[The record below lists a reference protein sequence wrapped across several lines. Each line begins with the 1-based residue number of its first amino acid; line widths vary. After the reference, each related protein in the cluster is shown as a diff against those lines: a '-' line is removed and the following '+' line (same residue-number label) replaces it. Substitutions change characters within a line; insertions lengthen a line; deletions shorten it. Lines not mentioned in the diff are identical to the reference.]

1 MKRFHLLFLLSLPF
15 AMILIASCS
24 ITPDKT
30 LLPTET
36 VALSKTLP
44 VPSAAPSI
52 TATSEPSETPTQ
64 APTPTLTPTPTPTP
78 SLEPMGCRRPSDD
91 YTLTK
96 VNGWLVNQRTLEML
110 QYAYEL
116 YGGEIEI
123 TGYAVT
129 QGSYTDQVAAS
140 FGTHAGGG
148 AVDLSVMRS
157 GTYTV
162 LYDDIEPMVNALRLA
177 GFAAWLRDLDEL
189 YPGSPIHI
197 HAIAVGDEQ
206 LSQAARDQL
215 TGPYGYFRGYSGVPQ
230 PNGTPIP
237 DRHAGPLICLWML
250 EMGYSDLRQ

>member
-1 MKRFHLLFLLSLPF
+1 MKRFHLLFLLTLLF
-15 AMILIASCS
+15 AMTLMASCS
-24 ITPDKT
+24 LTPEPALPPTITVT
-30 LLPTET
+30 LSET
-36 VALSKTLP
+36 RPA
-44 VPSAAPSI
+44 PSAAPSI
-52 TATSEPSETPTQ
+52 TATSEPSETPTRT
-64 APTPTLTPTPTPTP
+64 PIPTLTPTPTPTA
-78 SLEPMGCRRPSDD
+78 SLEPLGCRPPNDD

-110 QYAYEL
+110 QYASEL
-116 YGGEIEI
+116 YGGEIDI

-129 QGSYTDQVAAS
+129 QGSFTDQVAAS

-148 AVDLSVMRS
+148 AIDLSVMRA

-162 LYDDIEPMVNALRLA
+162 LYDDIEPLVNALRLA

-189 YPGSPIHI
+189 YPGSSIHI

-230 PNGTPIP
+230 PNQTPIP

-250 EMGYSDLRQ
+250 EMGYSDLR

>member
-1 MKRFHLLFLLSLPF
+1 
-15 AMILIASCS
+15 
-24 ITPDKT
+24 
-30 LLPTET
+30 
-36 VALSKTLP
+36 
-44 VPSAAPSI
+44 
-52 TATSEPSETPTQ
+52 
-64 APTPTLTPTPTPTP
+64 
-78 SLEPMGCRRPSDD
+78 
-91 YTLTK
+91 
-96 VNGWLVNQRTLEML
+96 
-110 QYAYEL
+110 
-116 YGGEIEI
+116 
-123 TGYAVT
+123 
-129 QGSYTDQVAAS
+129 
-140 FGTHAGGG
+140 
-148 AVDLSVMRS
+148 MRS

>member
-1 MKRFHLLFLLSLPF
+1 MKRFHLLFFLSLLF
-15 AMILIASCS
+15 AMTLMASCS
-24 ITPDKT
+24 IPPQPAV
-30 LLPTET
+30 LPTIT
-36 VALSKTLP
+36 VPLSETLP
-44 VPSAAPSI
+44 APSTVPSS

-64 APTPTLTPTPTPTP
+64 TPTPTSTPTPTPTT
-78 SLEPMGCRRPSDD
+78 SLEPQGCLRPSDD

-110 QYAYEL
+110 QYASEL
-116 YGGEIEI
+116 YGGEIDI

-129 QGSYTDQVAAS
+129 QGSFTDQVAAS

-148 AVDLSVMRS
+148 AIDLSVMRA

-162 LYDDIEPMVNALRLA
+162 LYDEIEPLVNALRLA

-189 YPGSPIHI
+189 YPGSSIHI

-230 PNGTPIP
+230 PNQTPIP

-250 EMGYSDLRQ
+250 EMGYSDLR